1 MHFALC
7 LQVRLADRYLC
18 SLLAKHSRNRD
29 SGRIP
34 RSLLLGDLQLKI
46 RRMAEMRLQKF
57 LSSAGMCSRRKGEE
71 LITEGRVQVNGT
83 RVSELG
89 AKVDPDKDFV
99 ELDGQ
104 PVVLN
109 SQPIYIALNKPRDV
123 VSSCYQK
130 GHKTVLDLV
139 DISERVYPVGR
150 LDKDST
156 GLLLLTNDGRL
167 HYRLTH
173 PSFDH
178 EKEYEVTVAKAL
190 PEGVLRKLAQGLPVM
205 GTKTRPARVKRIS
218 ARRFLIVLQEGK
230 NRQIRRMLRKVG
242 NRVTDLKRVRIA
254 NIRLGNLAPGRWRLL
269 TKREKDKLLKQL

>member
-1 MHFALC
+1 MT
-7 LQVRLADRYLC
+7 
-18 SLLAKHSRNRD
+18 
-29 SGRIP
+29 
-34 RSLLLGDLQLKI
+34 
-46 RRMAEMRLQKF
+46 EMRLQKF
-57 LSSAGMCSRRKGEE
+57 LSGAGVCSRRKGEKF
-71 LITEGRVQVNGT
+71 IQEGRVKVNGR

-89 AKVDPDKDFV
+89 TKVDSDKDFV
-99 ELDGQ
+99 ELDDR
-104 PVVLN
+104 PVSVN
-109 SQPIYIALNKPRDV
+109 SQPIYIALNKPKDY

-130 GHKTVLDLV
+130 GDKTVLDLL

-150 LDKDST
+150 LDKEST

-190 PEGVLRKLAQGLPVM
+190 PEGVLRKLAQGLPMM

-218 ARRFLIVLQEGK
+218 PRRFLIVLQEGK

-242 NRVTDLKRVRIA
+242 NQVTDLKRIRIA
-254 NIRLGNLAPGRWRLL
+254 NIRLGNLPPGCWRYLSD
-269 TKREKDKLLKQL
+269 KEKDRLLKQL

>member
-1 MHFALC
+1 MT
-7 LQVRLADRYLC
+7 
-18 SLLAKHSRNRD
+18 
-29 SGRIP
+29 
-34 RSLLLGDLQLKI
+34 
-46 RRMAEMRLQKF
+46 EMRLQKF
-57 LSSAGMCSRRKGEE
+57 LSGAGVCSRRKGEE
-71 LITEGRVQVNGT
+71 LIKEGRIKVNGK

-89 AKVDPDKDFV
+89 TKVDSDKDFV
-99 ELDGQ
+99 EFDGRPVALD
-104 PVVLN
+104 
-109 SQPIYIALNKPRDV
+109 SQLVYIALNKPKDY

-130 GHKTVLDLV
+130 GDKTVLDLLG
-139 DISERVYPVGR
+139 ISERVYPVGR

-190 PEGVLRKLAQGLPVM
+190 PEGVLRKLAQGLPMM

-218 ARRFLIVLQEGK
+218 TRRFLIVLQEGK

-242 NRVTDLKRVRIA
+242 NQVTDLKRIRIA
-254 NIRLGNLAPGRWRLL
+254 NIRLGNLPPGRWRYLSD
-269 TKREKDKLLKQL
+269 KEKDLLLKQL

>member
-1 MHFALC
+1 MT
-7 LQVRLADRYLC
+7 
-18 SLLAKHSRNRD
+18 
-29 SGRIP
+29 
-34 RSLLLGDLQLKI
+34 
-46 RRMAEMRLQKF
+46 EMRLQKF
-57 LSSAGMCSRRKGEE
+57 LSGAGVCSRRKGEE
-71 LITEGRVQVNGT
+71 LIKEGRIKVNGK

-89 AKVDPDKDFV
+89 TKVDSDKDFV
-99 ELDGQ
+99 EFDGRPVALD
-104 PVVLN
+104 
-109 SQPIYIALNKPRDV
+109 SQLVYIALNKPKDY

-130 GHKTVLDLV
+130 GDKTVLDLLS
-139 DISERVYPVGR
+139 ISERVYPVGR

-190 PEGVLRKLAQGLPVM
+190 PEGVLRKLAQGLPMM

-218 ARRFLIVLQEGK
+218 TRRFLIVLQEGK

-242 NRVTDLKRVRIA
+242 NQVTDLKRIRIA
-254 NIRLGNLAPGRWRLL
+254 NIRLGNLPPGRWRYLSD
-269 TKREKDKLLKQL
+269 KEKDLLLKQL